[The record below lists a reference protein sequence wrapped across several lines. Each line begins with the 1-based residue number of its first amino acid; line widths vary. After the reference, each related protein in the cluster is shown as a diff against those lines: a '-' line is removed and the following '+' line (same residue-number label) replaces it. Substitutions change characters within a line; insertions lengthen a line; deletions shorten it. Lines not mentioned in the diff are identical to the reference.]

1 MDSRM
6 FRTVALLGFL
16 VTWSTVP
23 GLSQTFRGNISGTIA
38 DSSGAAIPGA
48 SVKVENNA
56 TGIARTQE
64 ATSSGDF
71 TFPDLQP
78 GVYTVTVSHQG
89 FQTQQINN
97 VNVQVGKVA
106 SLPIT
111 LGVAQQ
117 VQTLEVQAAA
127 AAIETTSTVLNAV
140 VNTRAVQ
147 EIPLNGR
154 DFRQLL
160 HLTPGYNDAG
170 SSNGNRPNQNN
181 WQIDG
186 VDNNDFWHNA
196 EAVNQGSISGVA
208 GVLLPIDA
216 IDQFN
221 QQSNGGAD
229 FGRNPGSMVNVVIK
243 SGTNSF
249 HGTAYYFNRN
259 EALAARSPFAP
270 SNQPKPVIR
279 NQNYGFSLGG
289 PIIRNKTFFFLT
301 YERQKF
307 IGGNQLQA
315 TVPSDAWVS
324 ATLPVLAKY
333 GVAAN
338 PVMLNLLNGLW
349 PSTIR
354 SAPATGPNFFSNDN
368 NDYKSDNGIVR
379 LDHNFNERHSMFARA
394 FLGTGEATA
403 FAGSVYRPYFQSVPS
418 RQHNFSVVENSVITP
433 RLVNQVLL
441 GVNYFFQAFDDADHG
456 RNPVGL
462 GFNTGSAVPGTPNI
476 EISGF
481 SNGGVGETPRLGRID
496 VTGHITDNLS
506 YNVGS
511 HAFKFGG
518 EFRRARLDVFYNREL
533 RGAFA
538 FDGSAGPWAKDSA
551 FSSTQKAFADFL
563 GGYIGAGNGSI
574 ATGDPQRVYYVN
586 SMDGWI
592 QDNWQMTP
600 RLNVNYGVRY
610 TFNGRIHEDGAK
622 GLSIFLPSAPG
633 GFAFDGKGIQGLYP
647 KDLNNFG
654 PRMGFAFSPKRGG
667 STVIRGSYGI
677 YYDIPNGNL
686 FIDNRA
692 GSDAGRGFSRNPA
705 GPAPVFSIS
714 NPDLIQVQKDQLLF
728 GSAVPTPPFTAYTI
742 NQDLRS
748 PYVQNFSLNVQH
760 QITSNVLFQIGY
772 VGSQGRKLLITRNIN
787 QPLPAPTNAVP
798 IQQRRPYYSQ
808 FPNLRGI
815 TEVSSSGNSQYN
827 SMQMT
832 LRNTAWHGVVGQ
844 VSYTLSHA
852 RDEMS
857 SARNNRPTD
866 NYNLRRDY
874 SNADFDT
881 RNNLS
886 AYVLYDVP
894 RIGKALPLL
903 TQGWQLNAYFTY
915 DSGFPFSVLAGTN
928 VSNTNNRND
937 KADIAGDPFTGIVQP
952 SRPDGKL
959 VNGVAWF
966 NPTAFKAP
974 APGTFGTSQR
984 NQFYGPEFR
993 SVDFSIFKNTPI
1005 TERVRTQ
1012 FRVEIFN
1019 LFNAVN
1025 LGMPDNSVNSS
1036 TAGLIYGTRH
1046 GGDSPGIGAG
1056 EPRNVQLALKVIF

>member
-1 MDSRM
+1 MGIQL
-6 FRTVALLGFL
+6 RTLSVLLGLF
-16 VTWSTVP
+16 VFSIP
-23 GLSQTFRGNISGTIA
+23 GISQTFRGSISGSIA
-38 DSSGAAIPGA
+38 DSSNSAIPGA
-48 SVKVENNA
+48 TVKIENNG
-56 TGIARTQE
+56 TGISRSQD

-78 GVYTVTVSHQG
+78 GMYTVTVSHQG
-89 FQTQQINN
+89 FQTQQIAN
-97 VNVQVGKVA
+97 VEVQVGRVA
-106 SLPIT
+106 SLTIT

-117 VQTLEVQAAA
+117 TQTVEVQAAA
-127 AAIETTSTVLNAV
+127 AAIDTTTSVLNAV

-229 FGRNPGSMVNVVIK
+229 FGRNPGSMVNVAIK
-243 SGTNSF
+243 TGTNTF

-259 EALAARSPFAP
+259 EALAAKSPFSP
-270 SNQPKPVIR
+270 VNQANPELR

-301 YERQKF
+301 YEHQKF

-315 TVPSDAWVS
+315 TVPSDAWVA
-324 ATLPVLAKY
+324 ATTPVLAKY
-333 GVAAN
+333 QIAVN
-338 PVMLNLLNGLW
+338 PVMLNILNNLW
-349 PSTIR
+349 PASIR
-354 SAPATGPNFFSNDN
+354 GAAATGPNFFSSDK
-368 NDYKSDNGIVR
+368 NDYKSDNGIIR
-379 LDHNFNERHSMFARA
+379 LDHNFNERHSIFARA

-418 RQHNFSVVENSVITP
+418 RQHNFSVVENSVLTP
-433 RLVNQVLL
+433 RLVNQVLV

-456 RNPVGL
+456 RNPIALGL
-462 GFNTGSAVPGTPNI
+462 NTGSAVSGTPNI

-481 SNGGVGETPRLGRID
+481 NNGGVGETPRLGRID
-496 VTGHITDNLS
+496 VTGHVTDNLS
-506 YNVGS
+506 YNLGS
-511 HAFKFGG
+511 HALKFGG
-518 EFRRARLDVFYNREL
+518 EFRRARLDVFYNRDL
-533 RGAFA
+533 RGAFN
-538 FDGSAGPWAKDSA
+538 FDGSAGPWAGDKSFTD
-551 FSSTQKAFADFL
+551 TQRAFADFL
-563 GGYIGAGNGSI
+563 GGYIAPGNASI

-586 SMDGWI
+586 SFEWWA
-592 QDNWQMTP
+592 QDNWQVSP

-610 TFNGRIHEDGAK
+610 AFNGRIHEDGSK
-622 GLSIFLPSAPG
+622 GLSIFSPTAPG
-633 GFAFDGKGIQGLYP
+633 GFAFDGKDIQGLYP

-667 STVIRGSYGI
+667 RTVIRGSWGV

-705 GPAPVFSIS
+705 GQAPVFGIS
-714 NPDLIQVQKDQLLF
+714 NPNLVVVRKDELIF
-728 GSAVPTPPFTAYTI
+728 GSAKPIPPFAAFTI

-748 PYVQNFSLNVQH
+748 PYVQNFSFNVQ
-760 QITSNVLFQIGY
+760 QQLTQNMLFQIGY
-772 VGSQGRKLLITRNIN
+772 VGSQGRKLLVTRNIN
-787 QPLPAPTNAVP
+787 QPFPTASTAVP
-798 IQQRRPYYSQ
+798 LQQRRPYFAQ
-808 FPNLRGI
+808 FPDLSGI
-815 TEVSSSGNSQYN
+815 TEISSSADSQYN
-827 SMQMT
+827 SLQLT
-832 LRNTAWHGVVGQ
+832 LRNTSWHGLSGQ
-844 VSYTLSHA
+844 LSYTLGHA

-857 SARNNRPTD
+857 SPRNNRPTD
-866 NYNLRRDY
+866 NNDLRRDY

-881 RNNLS
+881 RNNVS
-886 AYVLYDVP
+886 AYLLYDVP
-894 RIGKALPLL
+894 RFGKTLPLL
-903 TQGWQLNAYFTY
+903 TQGWQLNTYFTY

-937 KADIAGDPFTGIVQP
+937 KADIVGDPFSAVVQP
-952 SRPDGKL
+952 ARPNGTL

-966 NPTAFKAP
+966 NPAAFKAP
-974 APGTFGTSQR
+974 APGTFGTSKR

-993 SVDFSIFKNTPI
+993 SVDFSVFKNTPI
-1005 TERVRTQ
+1005 TEKVRAQ
-1012 FRVEIFN
+1012 LRLEIFN
-1019 LFNAVN
+1019 LFNSVN
-1025 LGMPDNSVNSS
+1025 LGGPDSTINSS
-1036 TAGLIYGTRH
+1036 TAGLIFGTRH

-1056 EPRNVQLALKVIF
+1056 EPRNVQLALKIIF